1 VIGIQWESK
10 RLYSV
15 HDVRGVD
22 INTAEIRNVT
32 SGKLSSQRAN
42 GFSRGPSV
50 SPPGA
55 AAGADL
61 GGSS

>member
-1 VIGIQWESK
+1 MIGIQWESK

-32 SGKLSSQRAN
+32 SGKLSSQRAD
-42 GFSRGPSV
+42 GFSREDAKS
-50 SPPGA
+50 
-55 AAGADL
+55 
-61 GGSS
+61 